1 MCVCVGGVSQGHHVT
16 FLVGT
21 KYMTRSNCRGGVYC
35 ILRAE
40 GKKSQVSEAAPAV
53 VARDCLL
60 TSGWVREQ
68 ENRVLVR
75 TLLSPSPLLILSRT
89 PASGMV
95 YPHWPSL
102 VKHPYRHTQNRSL
115 SGLKAS
121 QAGNENGPLQVTH
134 MTLGLWTLKQPE
146 YMLFFF

>member
-1 MCVCVGGVSQGHHVT
+1 VCVGGVSQGHHVT

-60 TSGWVREQ
+60 TSG
-68 ENRVLVR
+68 
-75 TLLSPSPLLILSRT
+75 
-89 PASGMV
+89 
-95 YPHWPSL
+95 
-102 VKHPYRHTQNRSL
+102 
-115 SGLKAS
+115 
-121 QAGNENGPLQVTH
+121 
-134 MTLGLWTLKQPE
+134 
-146 YMLFFF
+146 